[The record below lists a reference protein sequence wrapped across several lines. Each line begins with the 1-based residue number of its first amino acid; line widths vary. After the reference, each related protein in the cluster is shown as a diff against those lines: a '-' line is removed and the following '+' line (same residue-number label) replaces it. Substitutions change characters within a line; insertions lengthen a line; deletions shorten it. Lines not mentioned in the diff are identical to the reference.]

1 MSNNLPIKQIA
12 NEQVSQQGLL
22 AVSGSFVLV
31 MLPHIL
37 RLPIWISVL
46 AGFAIT
52 WRLAQSYS
60 KVPAVPRWL
69 LVPFVV
75 IGGIAVFAQYWT
87 IVGRNPGLALLTVMT
102 SLKFLESRTHR
113 DILILLFLSY
123 FLLATHFLF
132 SQTVYIAVYML
143 IVMVVTTSA
152 LLTIN
157 QRDDSVPLKPRLVKA
172 AQMIGYSIPIMLILF
187 ILVPRIPGPLWG
199 IAKEQ
204 NGGVTGLSDTMSPGQ
219 ISDLISSNEVAF
231 RVNFTD
237 QIPLQQN
244 LYWRGPVMV
253 NFDGNT
259 WHRQR
264 STRLQAV
271 SVSQQARITE
281 YTITLEPHGKH
292 WLFALDRPAINL
304 PETILTRDLQMIS
317 KTPVNELR
325 RYTMQSVSNITFGLE
340 EPAEYLFS
348 ASNYDPQFNPRT
360 YELGSRWADQ
370 YASDEEII
378 SAALTMFRQQK
389 FVYTLQP
396 PLLGQNPSD
405 EFLFET
411 RRGFCEHYASSF
423 ALLMRAAGIPARI
436 VTGYQGG
443 EINAVGN
450 YLIVRQSDAHAWVEV
465 WLEDKGWVRFDPTAA
480 VSPDRIESGLEQAIP
495 DEVPIFRIGTRSA
508 LIGQILYN
516 WDSFQHSWNE
526 WVLRYDHRK
535 QANFLKK
542 LGVGIQTWGD
552 MVIAMVICLVAVTL
566 GYGLIAWYRERPP
579 GLPEYEKI
587 ANRLFRK
594 LKRLGYTRIP
604 SEHIFEFLHRLQ
616 QDHRF
621 SDPELNEIFD
631 IYNRIKY
638 ASGYQ
643 RQQIL
648 TVFRKKVNDWTA
660 SSQN

>member
-1 MSNNLPIKQIA
+1 MSRDLPIKEIA
-12 NEQVSQQGLL
+12 SEEVGQQGLL

-31 MLPHIL
+31 MLPHFL
-37 RLPIWISVL
+37 RLPVWISAL
-46 AGFAIT
+46 AGFAVL
-52 WRLAQSYS
+52 WRMAQSYS
-60 KVPAVPRWL
+60 RVPAVPRWL
-69 LVPFVV
+69 LVPLVV
-75 IGGIAVFAQYWT
+75 IGGFAVFAQYWT

-102 SLKFLESRTHR
+102 SLKFLELKTHR

-143 IVMVVTTSA
+143 LVMIVTTSA

-157 QRDDSVPLKPRLVKA
+157 QRDDSVPIKSRLIKA
-172 AQMIGYSIPIMLILF
+172 SQMIGYSIPIMLILF

-219 ISDLISSNEVAF
+219 ISNLITSNEVAF
-231 RVNFTD
+231 RVNFEGETP
-237 QIPLQQN
+237 IQQD

-253 NFDGNT
+253 RFDGST
-259 WHRQR
+259 WRRLR
-264 STRLQAV
+264 STRRQTV
-271 SVSQQARITE
+271 SVPDQVEKIE
-281 YTITLEPHGKH
+281 YTVTLEPHGKH

-304 PETILTRDLQMIS
+304 PETFLTHDLQMIS

-325 RYTMQSVSNITFGLE
+325 RYTMQSVSDIRFGLE
-340 EPAEYLFS
+340 EPEEYLFT
-348 ASNYDPQFNPRT
+348 ASSYNPQSNPRT
-360 YELGSRWADQ
+360 YELGSRWAGQYDSDQ
-370 YASDEEII
+370 EVIN
-378 SAALTMFRQQK
+378 AALTMFRQQEY
-389 FVYTLQP
+389 VYTLQP
-396 PLLGQNPSD
+396 PLLGQNASD

-423 ALLMRAAGIPARI
+423 ALLMRAAGIPSRI

-443 EINAVGN
+443 EINEVGN

-465 WLEDKGWVRFDPTAA
+465 WLENEGWVRIDPTAA

-495 DEVPIFRIGTRSA
+495 DEVPIFRIGTRSP

-535 QANFLKK
+535 QASFLRK
-542 LGVGIQTWGD
+542 LGLGIQTWGD
-552 MVIAMVICLVAVTL
+552 MVIAMVISLLTITV
-566 GYGLIAWYRERPP
+566 GYGLVAWYRERPP
-579 GLPEYEKI
+579 GLPEHEKI

-594 LKRLGYTRIP
+594 LKRLGYSRIP
-604 SEHIFEFLHRLQ
+604 SEHVFEFLQRLQ
-616 QDHRF
+616 REHHF
-621 SDPELNEIFD
+621 SDPELKEIFD

-648 TVFRKKVNDWTA
+648 TMFRNKVNAWTP
-660 SSQN
+660 SRLS